1 MIKSCNKLIEI
12 MKEPTIGGS
21 ESAALKEFKARG
33 HRRL

>member
-1 MIKSCNKLIEI
+1 